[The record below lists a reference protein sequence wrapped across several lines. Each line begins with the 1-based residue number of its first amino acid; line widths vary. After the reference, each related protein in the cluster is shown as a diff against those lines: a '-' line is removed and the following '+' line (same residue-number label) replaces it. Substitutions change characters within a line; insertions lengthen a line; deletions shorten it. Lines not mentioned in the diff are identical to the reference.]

1 MKPIWLWIALLL
13 SVGVNLGVLA
23 TVGTTHLREPARWER
38 GAREERPPVARVA
51 DRLELEGESRDAFI
65 LIQNEFFQ
73 GMQESRE
80 ELEDLRHQLRQE
92 SMADSPDQAEVD
104 RLIAEMGLAY
114 ARLDRVFV
122 DNVLK
127 SREVLDPAQ
136 ERDYLKFLER
146 LQQRGRSGHRRPEG
160 PPRSPVERRP

>member
-51 DRLELEGESRDAFI
+51 DRLGLEGESRDAFI

-73 GMQESRE
+73 GMQESRA
-80 ELEDLRHQLRQE
+80 ELEKALRIEEDDDDILR
-92 SMADSPDQAEVD
+92 A
-104 RLIAEMGLAY
+104 
-114 ARLDRVFV
+114 
-122 DNVLK
+122 
-127 SREVLDPAQ
+127 
-136 ERDYLKFLER
+136 LER
-146 LQQRGRSGHRRPEG
+146 NVELALALRREIVSVAARHNPKVARNVEEASTSHLDAVAGVLYPSLGR
-160 PPRSPVERRP
+160 